1 MASVENIEN
10 EPIGDL
16 VARMETMTDEE
27 VFTAM
32 RQLELASEA
41 AREAGRDH
49 ILARI
54 ALVESEIER
63 RHPGQ
68 VLAPYR
74 EWKRRR
80 IVQ

>member
-27 VFTAM
+27 VFIAM

-41 AREAGRDH
+41 AREEGRDD

-63 RHPGQ
+63 RYPGQ

-74 EWKRRR
+74 EWKQRG